1 MNERTIQNGTVIAA
15 ALSAGILSIYINT
28 NWLFEKNKTG
38 ALERCYQVVRAG
50 KNDCATSKHSCAA
63 QATINSDPEEFVMV
77 PKGLCQRITG
87 GKSA

>member
-1 MNERTIQNGTVIAA
+1 MNERKIQNGAVIAA
-15 ALSAGILSIYINT
+15 ALGAGLISIYTNT
-28 NWLFEKNKTG
+28 NWLFEKNKTE

-63 QATINSDPEEFVMV
+63 SDPEEFVMI

>member
-15 ALSAGILSIYINT
+15 ALSAGILSVYINT
-28 NWLFEKNKTG
+28 NWLFEKNKNE

-63 QATINSDPEEFVMV
+63 QAPINSDPEEFVMV